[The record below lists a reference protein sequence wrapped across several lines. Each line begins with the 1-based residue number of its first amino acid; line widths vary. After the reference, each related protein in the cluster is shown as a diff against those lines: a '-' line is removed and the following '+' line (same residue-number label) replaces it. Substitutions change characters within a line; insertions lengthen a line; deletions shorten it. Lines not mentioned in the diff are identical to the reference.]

1 MDGDA
6 GGSVWNTAGRKPDE
20 GLLRDV
26 PGVSGGED
34 RGAAKLR
41 LFREMVT
48 HWERKEVGST
58 TVLFWDRFL
67 WYRSAIALG
76 EANWQTFDCVGKVC
90 AGHIASALRSLQ
102 PTADTKSCVEARHSK
117 VVAVF

>member
-1 MDGDA
+1 
-6 GGSVWNTAGRKPDE
+6 
-20 GLLRDV
+20 
-26 PGVSGGED
+26 
-34 RGAAKLR
+34 